1 MKNKLSIPF
10 FHNTAESL
18 KYLFLASLAMVL
30 LVEVSLSLRWP
41 IGNDT
46 GFLHY
51 VAYLINEHG
60 FLPYRDIFEINMPGT
75 YLFHIA
81 IGRFFGYSDFAF
93 QMVNVVWLTVTLTVT
108 WFIMKPFGR
117 VVASASCLL
126 FGLIYMGSG
135 HHMILER
142 DVIAILPIATAL
154 LLTIRCRPNQSLNLI
169 YFLLGILFALA
180 SLIKPHM
187 AIGLPA
193 MIAYKCI
200 NDTNGPKSLKTL
212 IKPFVTGGIVAMA
225 GFLATLA
232 IPFLWLW
239 RIGALESFWELFSSY
254 LPLYT
259 QLYGDFQIEG
269 TFPRIIFLIKLY
281 RQFGGLGVLFMTS
294 MFGVYIVLT
303 NSMAA
308 TTKKRAILLLLLVGI
323 YSIYAIIGGKDVT
336 YHWMPY
342 AYFACLCTAM
352 ILFYPPSFE
361 SLRRAILFPLFIFM
375 VTVMMTVHLPHGA
388 ANTFQQLFYGRPV
401 TMDEMDGRVH
411 EIATYLNNNLSPADK
426 VQPLDWIVGGA
437 VPAMLASKAVVATP
451 YITDFQFYH
460 DVSNPYI
467 QKLRK
472 SFIAKLN
479 KEKPKF
485 IIDVYSYRQ
494 ISGLGITYKFPEL
507 KAFITQHYDKDY
519 TGNGFDIFRRNDD

>member
-1 MKNKLSIPF
+1 MKNKRSIPF
-10 FHNTAESL
+10 FHNTAQSL
-18 KYLFLASLAMVL
+18 KYLFLALLAMLL

-41 IGNDT
+41 IGHDT

-60 FLPYRDIFEINMPGT
+60 FLPYRDLFEVNMPGT

-93 QMVNVVWLTVTLTVT
+93 QMVNVVWLTLTLMVT
-108 WFIMKPFGR
+108 WFIMKPLGR

-135 HHMILER
+135 QHMILER
-142 DVIAILPIATAL
+142 DAIAILPIATAL
-154 LLTIRCRPNQSLNLI
+154 LLTIRYKPNQSLTLI

-187 AIGLPA
+187 AIGLPVL
-193 MIAYKCI
+193 IAYKCI
-200 NDTNGPKSLKTL
+200 NSTNGPKSLKTL
-212 IKPFVTGGIVAMA
+212 IKPFVTGSIVAMVS
-225 GFLATLA
+225 FLATLA
-232 IPFLWLW
+232 IPFLWVW
-239 RIGALESFWELFSSY
+239 RIGALESFWDIFSSY

-269 TFPRIIFLIKLY
+269 TLPRIIFLIKLY
-281 RQFGGLGVLFMTS
+281 RQFGGLEVLFMTS

-308 TTKKRAILLLLLVGI
+308 TTKKQAILLLLLVGI
-323 YSIYAIIGGKDVT
+323 YSIYAIIGGKDVA

-342 AYFACLCTAM
+342 AYFASLCTAM
-352 ILFYPPSFE
+352 ILFSPPSFE
-361 SLRRAILFPLFIFM
+361 SLRRAIILFPFFIFI
-375 VTVMMTVHLPHGA
+375 VTVMMTIHLPHGTQ
-388 ANTFQQLFYGRPV
+388 NTFQQLFYGKPPV
-401 TMDEMDGRVH
+401 SMDGRVN
-411 EIATYLNNNLSPADK
+411 EIATYLNENLSPADK
-426 VQPLDWIVGGA
+426 VQPLDWIIGGA
-437 VPAMLASKAVVATP
+437 VNAMLVSKAVVATP
-451 YITDFQFYH
+451 YLTDFQFYH

-472 SFIAKLN
+472 NFLAKLN
-479 KEKPKF
+479 EEKPKF
-485 IIDVYSYRQ
+485 IIDAYVYQ
-494 ISGLGITYKFPEL
+494 QMLELGITYEFPEL

-519 TGNGFDIFRRNDD
+519 IGNGFDIFRRNDD